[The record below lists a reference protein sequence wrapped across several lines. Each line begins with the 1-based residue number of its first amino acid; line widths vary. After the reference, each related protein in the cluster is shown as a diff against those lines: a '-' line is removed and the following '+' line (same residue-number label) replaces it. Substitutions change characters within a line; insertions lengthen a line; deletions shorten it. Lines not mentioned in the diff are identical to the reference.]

1 MKIIESI
8 QYNNDCY
15 QAGRKI
21 DVQGLMLH
29 SVGCPQPDA
38 TVFVENWDAP
48 VGVGVHAFVD
58 GITGDV
64 YQTLPWNHRGWHC
77 GDQANNTHIGVE
89 MCEPDN
95 ITYYSGANFTCT
107 DPEYART
114 IVKRTY
120 DSAVELFAMLC
131 VKFDLDPATD
141 IISHNEG
148 ALMGIAS
155 EHSDPEH
162 LWNGLN
168 TGYTMNGFRQ
178 AVMNRIHEGGVSFPS
193 GDTTPPKVT
202 GESYLV
208 VIDATVLNVRSGP
221 STKYPIQTR
230 VHEGEVYTIVDE
242 EDGWGKLKSG
252 AGWIY
257 LDYTSKL

>member
-21 DVQGLMLH
+21 NVQGLMLH

-38 TVFVENWDAP
+38 TVFVRNWDGP

-58 GITGDV
+58 GLTGNV

-77 GDQANNTHIGVE
+77 GGQANNTHIGVE
-89 MCEPDN
+89 MCEPDC
-95 ITYYSGANFTCT
+95 ISYYAGSNFTCSNYSRAI
-107 DPEYART
+107 E

-120 DSAVELFAMLC
+120 NSAVELFAYLC
-131 VKFDLDPATD
+131 IKYELDPMND
-141 IISHNEG
+141 IISHYEG
-148 ALMGIAS
+148 GLMGVAS
-155 EHSDPEH
+155 DHSDPEH

-168 TGYTMNGFRQ
+168 TGYTMDTFRAAVKSQMDNGGMIIP
-178 AVMNRIHEGGVSFPS
+178 VDNKNPS
-193 GDTTPPKVT
+193 ETKFEPYRVVVT
-202 GESYLV
+202 
-208 VIDATVLNVRSGP
+208 ATVLNVRSGP
-221 STKYPIQTR
+221 STDYEINTK
-230 VHEGEVYTIVDE
+230 VHEGGVYTIIGE
-242 EDGWGKLKSG
+242 SGEWGKLKSG

-257 LDYTSKL
+257 LPYTEKL